1 MRPELAR
8 ALAPCR
14 RAGWGLALLT
24 GLRAALLVA
33 LAMATRGVLNS
44 ASEDGRFALWCAA
57 LLGLSVLLPLLGGGI
72 SAWSGR
78 ASDES
83 ASTLQRSLLERLE
96 HKDCAHINA
105 YHSGHL
111 YSRLMGDCRTA
122 CGKYLSLL
130 PEIFGQ
136 AIQLCAAFVTL
147 AVLRPPLA
155 AVLAACGA
163 LAALAGLCFRRV
175 LKSRHTAERRAAEQL
190 TACLQEELEHLE
202 VTRSVAADGESVRRF
217 GASQSLWLRARK
229 VLRRLSVGGWTG
241 FSLVLYLG
249 SGAAILWGALLIHS
263 GSLSFGDLTAIL
275 QLIGLFRSPVTGLTG
290 VQSQLAAVDAAIDR
304 LNELY
309 ELPDEPV
316 GEKVPE
322 DAKPL
327 ALLFDHV
334 TFAYAG
340 EERAVLRDFSARV
353 PLDRWTCLTGMS
365 GRGKS
370 TLYRLILGAYRPQEG
385 SVLLETDRG
394 TYPCTAATRRF
405 FGFVPQPPVLFSGT
419 VRENLLLADPKAS
432 DGRLWEALDAAAC
445 DFLRELPQ
453 GLDTTLGE
461 DGEGLSAGQRQ
472 RIAIAR
478 ALLRGAPV
486 LLLDEITSALDG
498 ATETEVL
505 GRLHERYPAA
515 LTATHRP
522 QLPRELGMAF
532 LDLESSPQEVTSDR

>member
-33 LAMATRGVLNS
+33 LALSMRNVLNN
-44 ASEDGRFALWCAA
+44 APGDGSFAFWCAV
-57 LLGLSVLLPLLGGGI
+57 LLGLSVLLPLLSGGI
-72 SAWSGR
+72 SAWSSR

-83 ASTLQRSLLERLE
+83 TSALQQSILESLQC
-96 HKDCAHINA
+96 KDCEHINA

-111 YSRLMGDCRTA
+111 YSRLMGDCWTA
-122 CGKYLSLL
+122 CGKYLTLL

-136 AIQLCAAFVTL
+136 VIQLGAAFVTL

-155 AVLAACGA
+155 AVLAVCGA
-163 LAALAGLCFRRV
+163 VAALAGLLFRRV

-202 VTRSVAADGESVRRF
+202 ITRSVAADGEGVRRF
-217 GASQSLWLRARK
+217 AESQSLWLKVRA
-229 VLRRLSVGGWTG
+229 VLRRLSIGGWTG
-241 FSLVLYLG
+241 FSLIVYLG
-249 SGAAILWGALLIHS
+249 SGATILWGALSIRN
-263 GSLSFGDLTAIL
+263 GSLTIGDLTAIL
-275 QLIGLFRSPVTGLTG
+275 QLINLFRSPVTGLTG
-290 VQSQLAAVDAAIDR
+290 IQSRLAAVDAALER
-304 LNELY
+304 LDELY
-309 ELPDEPV
+309 GLPDEPDGGV
-316 GEKVPE
+316 VPE
-322 DAKPL
+322 TAKPL
-327 ALLFDHV
+327 ALIFDHV
-334 TFAYAG
+334 TFTYAG
-340 EERAVLRDFSARV
+340 EERAVLRNFSARV

-370 TLYRLILGAYRPQEG
+370 TLYRLILGTYRPQEG
-385 SVLLETDRG
+385 NVLLETDCG
-394 TYPCTAATRRF
+394 TYACSTATRRF

-419 VRENLLLADPKAS
+419 VRENLLLTAPEAS
-432 DGRLWEALDAAAC
+432 DEEMWAALDAAAC
-445 DFLRELPQ
+445 GFLRELPQ
-453 GLDTTLGE
+453 GLDTVLGE

-498 ATETEVL
+498 ATEIEVL
-505 GRLHERYPAA
+505 RRLHKRYPAA
-515 LTATHRP
+515 LAATHRP
-522 QLPRELGMAF
+522 QIPEQLGMDF
-532 LDLESSPQEVTSDR
+532 LDLESLAQEVVPHR